1 MQKRKIWKRR
11 RRGWSIYVEWS
22 FELQWEEQGWWRRSC
37 KFVKINFYA
46 SKPSI
51 FKTYYYKIIT
61 ALIYHYVFGPA
72 PLRTEF
78 WSARWRCSKL
88 GVWWEHSWLLLAL
101 QESLTGQG
109 QPVIRNWN
117 QNQLMMNDMEDV
129 TNLHHSAR
137 IIRKYV
143 EFRIRHGSSVHLST
157 IRIVRA
163 WQLRTITIWH
173 ASFTRACFF
182 FTHYFSDLP
191 HVRNS
196 PGCPKP

>member
-157 IRIVRA
+157 KDSARLAATHHHHMARFIYPS
-163 WQLRTITIWH
+163 L
-173 ASFTRACFF
+173 FF
-182 FTHYFSDLP
+182 FHTLFFRSSACKKQSRLP
-191 HVRNS
+191 
-196 PGCPKP
+196 